1 MKFKTLLIAFSLA
14 LSLNLL
20 AQPANWMIDTPSP
33 GDLTLMP
40 NTVDFTQ
47 GVQSCEMM
55 LHTTNIPYFISDS
68 YAVNAG
74 ASYTFSLDV
83 YDNDTRG
90 QLKMYAEFYD
100 ADGNDIYGEEPVYS
114 EDMDAWQTITWS
126 AVVPEG
132 AVEGYVW
139 IKFYDQDDFIDEAII
154 LVDNASFVEDG
165 GENLVVNGGYEAWT
179 MLGIDNA
186 YYVGEGAIDVRYNSA
201 VDAVNA
207 ADFMLGGTADIT
219 FTTAEIDA
227 EDPTLVHL
235 SGASQSL
242 DFDLTVDELS
252 QTGLEGN
259 SMVQLYAGMAT
270 IANTNSANPDGILE
284 NDISATFQ
292 GIISANDAYNNV
304 WVHDGAGAYMG
315 VMIFSYSLQ
324 EEVAVGDEVMFTAKR
339 DDYFDLNELVSP
351 VLVQTISTGN
361 TPYQASD
368 IVGADID
375 TTLTAGAESA
385 EKWEGQLVVISNAEV
400 IEYNEEEFYYIC
412 SDDQGA
418 THFRIGDNVDFQLAN
433 VSLTVGDVYQINGV
447 VDFSY
452 GQYRL
457 NPRGADDIQNTSGIS
472 KPSASALQ
480 VYPNPANEIIHI
492 SCGDVIN
499 TISISNINGSLIMK
513 SLIGNNS
520 TSFDVSGL
528 AAGIYVMQVKTT
540 NETLSHRLVI
550 R

>member
-14 LSLNLL
+14 LSLNVL
-20 AQPANWMIDTPSP
+20 AQPANWIIDTPSP
-33 GDLTLMP
+33 GDLTMMP
-40 NTVDFTQ
+40 NTVDFTE
-47 GVQSCEMM
+47 GTQSCELM
-55 LHTTNIPYFISDS
+55 LHTTNVPYFISDN

-74 ASYTFSLDV
+74 ANYTFSLDV

-90 QLKMYAEFYD
+90 QLKVYADFYD
-100 ADGNDIYGEEPVYS
+100 ADGNDIYGEAPVYS
-114 EDMDAWQTITWS
+114 EDLDTWQTITWS
-126 AVVPEG
+126 AEVPEG

-139 IKFYDQDDFIDEAII
+139 IKFYDQDDFIDEAVI
-154 LVDNASFVEDG
+154 LVDNASFVEVG

-207 ADFMLGGTADIT
+207 ADFMLSGTADIT
-219 FTTAEIDA
+219 FANAEIDA
-227 EDPTLVHL
+227 DDPTLVHL
-235 SGASQSL
+235 SEASQSL

-270 IANTNSANPDGILE
+270 IAHTNSANPDGVLE
-284 NDISATFQ
+284 IDISATFH
-292 GIISANDAYNNV
+292 GVISANDAYNNV
-304 WVHDGAGAYMG
+304 WVHDGGGAYMG
-315 VMIFSYSLQ
+315 VMIFSYSFQ

-351 VLVQTISTGN
+351 ILLQTISTGN

-385 EKWEGQLVVISNAEV
+385 EKWEGQLVVINNAVV
-400 IEYNEEEFYYIC
+400 IEYNEEGFYYIC

-418 THFRIGDNVDFQLAN
+418 THFKIGDNVDYQLAN
-433 VSLTVGDVYQINGV
+433 VSLAVGDVYQINGL

-457 NPRGADDIQNTSGIS
+457 NPRGADDIHNTSGIAN
-472 KPSASALQ
+472 PAASALK
-480 VYPNPANEIIHI
+480 VYPNPANETIHI
-492 SCGDVIN
+492 SCSDVIN
-499 TISISNINGSLIMK
+499 NISISNINGSLITK
-513 SLIGNNS
+513 SLIGNTS
-520 TSFDVSGL
+520 ASFDVSGL
-528 AAGIYVMQVKTT
+528 PAGIYVLRLETT